1 MNMILK
7 SRLYYTLF
15 VVALVMVCLS
25 LIILCS
31 VISPSSPGT
40 VTIANGSVPLA
51 ALPADFMDRLE
62 NPGNYETAQDAP
74 DAPVIDIEDERAA
87 PVDFRASIP
96 VG

>member
-31 VISPSSPGT
+31 VSSSTSAGTITISE
-40 VTIANGSVPLA
+40 GSVPLA
-51 ALPADFMDRLE
+51 ALPADFLDRLE
-62 NPGNYETAQDAP
+62 NPENYETAQDAP
-74 DAPVIDIEDERAA
+74 DAPVVDIEDERAA

-96 VG
+96 VA